1 MTEADLSLSAQPLL
15 AAVDAP
21 PIWEAQGWIAGR
33 TFPKQKPLIDVCQA
47 VPGYPPPD
55 ALLDHMAQALRRP
68 ETHRYTEFGGIKRLR
83 DGLAADINRSYG
95 SGGAVMRENVF
106 ATAGCN
112 QAFCLVASALAKAG
126 DEIILPLPSYFNYT
140 MWLEMT
146 GVGVRH
152 VPFRPETCGQPDLGD
167 IRSAITPR
175 TRALVLISP
184 NNPTGAIYP
193 ADYLNAAFELCRDA
207 GIALVLDET
216 YRDFLG
222 DGRVPHDLF
231 QRKDWQGT
239 LIHLYSF
246 SKVFCLTGYR
256 VGAIVADPVFLDEI
270 GKEMDCVAI
279 CPPHIGQI
287 GAAFGL
293 EALGD
298 WRRENSDR
306 MRLRLEALRSAF
318 ARGNTGY
325 DLVSSG
331 AYFAYLK
338 HPHAGRPSL
347 AVARRLAE
355 RQNLLALRG
364 SIFGPDQ
371 EDHVRMAFA
380 NVDARLMDDIAA
392 RLAAD
397 AADHSW

>member
-1 MTEADLSLSAQPLL
+1 MSLPVQPHL
-15 AAVDAP
+15 ASVDAP

-33 TFPKQKPLIDVCQA
+33 NFPAQKPLIDVCQA
-47 VPGYPPPD
+47 VPGYPPAD
-55 ALLDHMAQALRRP
+55 ALLDHMAAALRWP
-68 ETHRYTEFGGIKRLR
+68 QTHRYTEFGGIKSLR
-83 DGLAADINRSYG
+83 DALAADINRSYG
-95 SGGAVMRENVF
+95 ASGAVARETVF

-126 DEIILPLPSYFNYT
+126 DEIILPLPAYFNYT

-146 GVGVRH
+146 GVTVRH
-152 VPFRPETCGQPDLGD
+152 VPFRPEAGGAPDLGD
-167 IRSAITPR
+167 IRAAITPL
-175 TRALVLISP
+175 TKALVLISP
-184 NNPTGAIYP
+184 NNPTGAIYS
-193 ADYLNAAFELCRDA
+193 ADYLDAAFDLCRQA

-222 DGRVPHDLF
+222 VDGPPHRLF
-231 QRKDWQGT
+231 QRADWPGT

-256 VGAIVADPVFLDEI
+256 VGAIVADAKFLDEI

-293 EALGD
+293 EKLGE
-298 WRRENSDR
+298 WRRANGAMMSA
-306 MRLRLEALRSAF
+306 RLEAMRKAF
-318 ARGNTGY
+318 GRADLGY
-325 DLVSSG
+325 RLASSG

-338 HPHAGRPSL
+338 HPHAGRKSYD
-347 AVARRLAE
+347 VAKRLAE
-355 RQNLLALRG
+355 RQHILALPG

-371 EDHVRMAFA
+371 DDYVRMAFA
-380 NVDARLMDDIAA
+380 NVDASLMDDIAA
-392 RLAAD
+392 RLVAD
-397 AADHSW
+397 AGDASW

>member
-1 MTEADLSLSAQPLL
+1 MSIPVQPLL

-33 TFPKQKPLIDVCQA
+33 TFPAQKPLIDVCQA

-55 ALLDHMAQALRRP
+55 TLLDHLAAALKRP
-68 ETHRYTEFGGIKRLR
+68 ETHRYTEFGGLARLR
-83 DGLAADINRSYG
+83 SSLAADINRSYG
-95 SGGAVMRENVF
+95 GAVTREDVF
-106 ATAGCN
+106 VTAGCN
-112 QAFCLVASALAKAG
+112 QAFCLTASALAKTG
-126 DEIILPLPSYFNYT
+126 DEIILPLPAYFNYS
-140 MWLEMT
+140 MWLGMT

-152 VPFRPETCGQPDLGD
+152 VAFRPETNGLPDLAD
-167 IRSAITPR
+167 IRNAITPR

-193 ADYLNAAFELCRDA
+193 PDYLGHAFELCRGA
-207 GIALVLDET
+207 GIALVVDET
-216 YRDFLG
+216 YRDFLT
-222 DGRVPHDLF
+222 DGGVPHALF
-231 QRKDWQGT
+231 QRPNWQGT

-256 VGAIVADPVFLDEI
+256 TGAIVADPKFLAQI

-287 GAAFGL
+287 AAAYGL
-293 EALGD
+293 EALGE
-298 WRRENSDR
+298 WRRTNSEL
-306 MRLRLEALRSAF
+306 MRGRLEAMRRAFSRGDIGYEIVSA
-318 ARGNTGY
+318 
-325 DLVSSG
+325 G

-338 HPHAGRPSL
+338 HPHAGRRSL

-355 RQNLLALRG
+355 RQNLLALPG

-371 EDHVRMAFA
+371 EDYVRMAFA
-380 NVDARLMDDIAA
+380 NVDATLMDDIAA
-392 RLAAD
+392 RLGSD
-397 AADHSW
+397 AADQVW

>member
-1 MTEADLSLSAQPLL
+1 M
-15 AAVDAP
+15 DAP

-47 VPGYPPPD
+47 VPGYPPAD
-55 ALLDHMAQALRRP
+55 ALLDHMAAALRWP
-68 ETHRYTEFGGIKRLR
+68 DTHRYTEFGGIKRLR
-83 DGLAADINRSYG
+83 DALAADINRSYA
-95 SGGAVMRENVF
+95 GGKAVAPENVF

-112 QAFCLVASALAKAG
+112 QAFCLVASALANAG
-126 DEIILPLPSYFNYT
+126 DEVILPLPSYFNYS
-140 MWLEMT
+140 MWLEMQ
-146 GVGVRH
+146 GIVARH
-152 VPFRPETCGQPDLGD
+152 VSFRPDTRGLPDLGE
-167 IRSAITPR
+167 IRQAITPR

-184 NNPTGAIYP
+184 NNPTGAIFPP
-193 ADYLNAAFELCRDA
+193 AYFAAAFELCRDA
-207 GIALVLDET
+207 GIALITDET

-222 DGRVPHDLF
+222 NDDAPHALF
-231 QRKDWQGT
+231 QRADWQDT

-256 VGAIVADPVFLDEI
+256 VGAIIADPKFLDEI

-293 EALGD
+293 EALSE
-298 WRRENSDR
+298 WRRANSAKMQAR
-306 MRLRLEALRSAF
+306 IEAMRKAIARSDV
-318 ARGNTGY
+318 GY
-325 DLVSSG
+325 ELVSSG

-338 HPHAGRPSL
+338 HPHRGHTSL

-355 RQNLLALRG
+355 RQNCLSLPG

-371 EDHVRMAFA
+371 DDYIRMAFA
-380 NVDARLMDDIAA
+380 NVDAALMDDIAA
-392 RLAAD
+392 RLATD
-397 AADHSW
+397 AADMWKP

>member
-1 MTEADLSLSAQPLL
+1 MTLSVQPHL

-33 TFPKQKPLIDVCQA
+33 TFPAQKPLIDVCQA
-47 VPGYPPPD
+47 VPGYPPAD
-55 ALLDHMAQALRRP
+55 AQLDHMAAALRLP
-68 ETHRYTEFGGIKRLR
+68 ETHRYTEFGGIARLR
-83 DGLAADINRSYG
+83 DALAADINRSYA
-95 SGGAVMRENVF
+95 SGGAVARENIF

-126 DEIILPLPSYFNYT
+126 DEIILPLPAYFNYT
-140 MWLEMT
+140 MWLQMT

-152 VPFRPETCGQPDLGD
+152 VPFRVEAHGVPDLSD
-167 IRSAITPR
+167 IRAAITPR
-175 TRALVLISP
+175 TKALVLISP
-184 NNPTGAIYP
+184 NNPTGAIYAP
-193 ADYLNAAFELCRDA
+193 NYLNAAFELCREA

-222 DGRVPHDLF
+222 CEGAPHALF
-231 QRKDWQGT
+231 QRGDWQDT

-256 VGAIVADPVFLDEI
+256 VGAIVADPKFLDEV

-293 EALGD
+293 EQLD
-298 WRRENSDR
+298 EWRRVNSAK
-306 MRLRLEALRSAF
+306 MSARLEAMRKAF
-318 ARGNTGY
+318 VRGDLGY
-325 DLVSSG
+325 ALVSSG

-338 HPHAGRPSL
+338 HPHAGRKSYD
-347 AVARRLAE
+347 VAKRLAE
-355 RQNLLALRG
+355 RQHVLALPG

-371 EDHVRMAFA
+371 DDYIRMAFA
-380 NVDARLMDDIAA
+380 NVEASAMDDIAA

-397 AADHSW
+397 AMDLSW